1 MADITNFDPDDIS
14 NLRQALVIAANA
26 MEDDGTDP
34 DRIVDMRELESRMS
48 RVIELT
54 GEAF

>member
-1 MADITNFDPDDIS
+1 MADITNFDATDIS